1 MASRTMMVDKKVNI
15 KNFKEGQNFSPQL
28 KVIKKA
34 DNYIVVGR
42 TFRNGNPKKM
52 SLKYIFQA

>member
-1 MASRTMMVDKKVNI
+1 MATRTMMVDKSVKV
-15 KNFKEGQNFSPQL
+15 KDYKEGQNFSPQL
-28 KVIKKA
+28 KVIKKT